1 MPWFQSKE
9 FSGEWGMHWKMD
21 RCNPDN
27 IKADG
32 KREIASHF
40 YPLAEPY
47 DSSDPVVLDYH
58 ALLMKYSGIE
68 GVLVDWYGSR
78 NGAESTEALFDA
90 MKRAGLQLAIVYED
104 RNNLDGA
111 STQSQRSSGGRTI

>member
-1 MPWFQSKE
+1 MSAIALAAMTSCSEKEPVFLTDTTSSFASNAKVEKRNDMRVFVHYMPWFQSKD

-21 RCNPDN
+21 RCNPNN
-27 IKADG
+27 IGADG

-58 ALLMKYSGIE
+58 ALLMK
-68 GVLVDWYGSR
+68 
-78 NGAESTEALFDA
+78 
-90 MKRAGLQLAIVYED
+90 
-104 RNNLDGA
+104 
-111 STQSQRSSGGRTI
+111 